1 MRWVL
6 RCGTQRTGPSAR
18 PFCRLYDI
26 VFAVARSAANAAW
39 WMSNHAFVVNFVS
52 ADLETGREAL
62 KPQTTLMN
70 DTLTSKDQ
78 DGDVETAL
86 LDAELFVKYHA
97 PERAVLRLRTAL
109 ERRPRSIQLRE
120 RLREITQVKQ
130 PQEAAR
136 QCLALAS
143 LYIEREELQTAHDR
157 LLEAKTLDPRISIAP
172 GLDAIRS
179 ARRPNLHQAASTS
192 TSEPAVTG
200 PKSILAGDLSAVSI
214 FDAVQV
220 IENSRLTG
228 VLAIVSDARSGHV
241 HFNGGRIVGAE
252 SGGSLAE
259 GAFRK
264 IVEITSGTFDFERSA
279 DEFPVTI
286 NTASNTNLILDSLR
300 QLDEDNV

>member
-1 MRWVL
+1 
-6 RCGTQRTGPSAR
+6 
-18 PFCRLYDI
+18 
-26 VFAVARSAANAAW
+26 
-39 WMSNHAFVVNFVS
+39 
-52 ADLETGREAL
+52 
-62 KPQTTLMN
+62 MN
-70 DTLTSKDQ
+70 DALTSKDQ

-120 RLREITQVKQ
+120 RLREITQAQQ
-130 PQEAAR
+130 PKEAAR

-157 LLEAKTLDPRISIAP
+157 LLEAKTLDPRISIAL

-179 ARRPNLHQAASTS
+179 ARRPNLPQAAASTS
-192 TSEPAVTG
+192 HPVVAG

-228 VLAIVSDARSGHV
+228 VLAITSDARSGQV

-252 SGGSLAE
+252 SGESTAE

-264 IVEITSGTFDFERSA
+264 IVEFTSGTFDFERA
-279 DEFPVTI
+279 DEEFPVTI